1 MGNNSSTK
9 DNDPGQDN
17 ITAGK
22 YAWSQ
27 KDVLGAQLDE
37 TKALYQGGMDQ
48 LGNLQSNIT
57 DFYSTMGDGG
67 EAYTIDPAQMGRAQ
81 VNLFGGDPA
90 KGGRG
95 VEGTIRD
102 RLGDVNTVK
111 SGLAD
116 VGYTA
121 GQTAIGGLQRGAGT
135 GLTNVF
141 NNLQVS
147 TAGAEMA
154 AQEADQALAASQDL
168 AAQAGTGAGGATA
181 LAAAAAKSKAGISA
195 DIDRQVKANEMARAQ
210 GEQSLQRE
218 LLAQGNL
225 ASQFDL
231 GQDQFNVGATNT
243 AAQFSAQAR
252 NQANQFNA
260 QTQNQWQQQS
270 AQMMNA
276 MDQFNLSNQN
286 AAFAA
291 QTAAKNNA
299 IAQNAQ
305 IKNNWALQK
314 AGGQTQ
320 HQSNQWDALM
330 GMVELWSA
338 DYQKAQEAWTENEGV
353 LGLAAMEGWIP
364 PPTGAPPGY
373 QGHTGANNYYTQNP
387 YQNQQMQSG
396 YSGGG
401 NDTNTGQYGD
411 APSIYDFG

>member
-17 ITAGK
+17 ITAAQYAYGK
-22 YAWSQ
+22 SDEIGTW
-27 KDVLGAQLDE
+27 LDE
-37 TKALYQGGMDQ
+37 SKGQYQSGMDQ
-48 LGNLQSNIT
+48 LGDLQSNIT
-57 DFYSTMGDGG
+57 DFYSTMGDDG
-67 EAYTIDPAQMGRAQ
+67 EAYTIDPNQMQKAQ
-81 VNLFGGDPA
+81 VNLFGGGD
-90 KGGRG
+90 

-102 RLGDVNTVK
+102 RLGTVNTVK
-111 SGLAD
+111 TGLED

-135 GLTNVF
+135 GLSNVF

-154 AQEADQALAASQDL
+154 AREADQSLAASQDL
-168 AAQAGTGAGGATA
+168 AMQAGTGAGGATA
-181 LAAAAAKSKAGISA
+181 LAAAAAKSKAGIAA

-231 GQDQFNVGATNT
+231 GQSQFNVGATNQ

-260 QTQNQWQQQS
+260 QTQNQWQQQQ

-299 IAQNAQ
+299 IAQNAA

-338 DYQKAQEAWTENEGV
+338 DYQAAKEAWTENEAVIG
-353 LGLAAMEGWIP
+353 LGAMEGWKP
-364 PPTGAPPGY
+364 PQETW
-373 QGHTGANNYYTQNP
+373 N
-387 YQNQQMQSG
+387 M
-396 YSGGG
+396 GGG
-401 NDTNTGQYGD
+401 TPQNVNPNHPSNNPGGGAGNDAGTGQYG
-411 APSIYDFG
+411 APPSVYDFSTGPTG